1 MSKSHTWSQDFKITK
16 ANRALQKQQQPM
28 CIWFTGLS
36 GSGKST
42 LIDALEV
49 YLHKKHYHTYVLD
62 GDNLRN
68 GLCDDLSFSNKDRD
82 ENLRRAGEVARLM
95 VDAGLIVLA
104 GFISPT
110 LEQRTKIRGL
120 FHKNEFIE
128 VYVSTALEVCEQRD
142 TKGLYAKARA
152 GEIKDF
158 SGVNSVFEV
167 PIYPEITIDTKSSSI
182 EQSILELIAQL
193 KL

>member
-16 ANRALQKQQQPM
+16 ADRALKKQQQPM
-28 CIWFTGLS
+28 CVWFTGLS

-95 VDAGLIVLA
+95 VLS
-104 GFISPT
+104 F
-110 LEQRTKIRGL
+110 
-120 FHKNEFIE
+120 
-128 VYVSTALEVCEQRD
+128 
-142 TKGLYAKARA
+142 
-152 GEIKDF
+152 
-158 SGVNSVFEV
+158 
-167 PIYPEITIDTKSSSI
+167 
-182 EQSILELIAQL
+182 
-193 KL
+193 

>member
-1 MSKSHTWSQDFKITK
+1 MRKSHAWSQDFKITK
-16 ANRALQKQQQPM
+16 ADRSLKKQQQPM

-82 ENLRRAGEVARLM
+82 ENLRRASEVARLM

-104 GFISPT
+104 GLFLLRLSSEQRSEGYSIKMSLLRFMYQLPWRYANSAILRDFMRK
-110 LEQRTKIRGL
+110 LEQGR
-120 FHKNEFIE
+120 
-128 VYVSTALEVCEQRD
+128 
-142 TKGLYAKARA
+142 
-152 GEIKDF
+152 
-158 SGVNSVFEV
+158 
-167 PIYPEITIDTKSSSI
+167 
-182 EQSILELIAQL
+182 L
-193 KL
+193 KTFQE

>member
-1 MSKSHTWSQDFKITK
+1 MSNSNVLKQFYKITK
-16 ANRALQKQQQPM
+16 VDRALKKQQQPM

-36 GSGKST
+36 GSGKSS

-49 YLHKKHYHTYVLD
+49 YLHMKNYHTYVLD

-95 VDAGLIVLA
+95 VDAGLIILA

-110 LEQRTKIRGL
+110 RKQREKIRGL
-120 FHKNEFIE
+120 FPTNEFCEI
-128 VYVSTALEVCEQRD
+128 YLSTPLEVCEIRD
-142 TKGLYAKARA
+142 VKGLYDKARK
-152 GEIKDF
+152 GEIKNF
-158 SGVNSVFEV
+158 TG
-167 PIYPEITIDTKSSSI
+167 ISSSYEPPCNPKITLDTSKDSI
-182 EQSILELIAQL
+182 EESLNKIIALL

>member
-1 MSKSHTWSQDFKITK
+1 MK
-16 ANRALQKQQQPM
+16 ADRALKKQQQPM

-110 LEQRTKIRGL
+110 LEQRAKIRGL

-167 PIYPEITIDTKSSSI
+167 PTCPEIIIDTKTASI

>member
-1 MSKSHTWSQDFKITK
+1 
-16 ANRALQKQQQPM
+16 M
-28 CIWFTGLS
+28 CVWFTGLS

-110 LEQRTKIRGL
+110 LEQRAKIRGL

-167 PIYPEITIDTKSSSI
+167 PTCPEIIIDTKTSSI